1 MKNDTTP
8 SFVIELELQLNHPQT
23 RFVEKRMHAAVNIY
37 NDCLGEALKRM
48 HKIRH
53 DRRYQDLLKQ
63 YAVLKRAGKDVKAV
77 ASQMKSIASYYGFT
91 EYDMHAYVCAA
102 KHHYDTLGIDVGKI
116 NIKVLWWE
124 DNSVWQRT

>member
-1 MKNDTTP
+1 MPVMKNDTTP
-8 SFVIELELQLNHPQT
+8 SFVIELELQLNCPQT

-63 YAVLKRAGKDVKAV
+63 YAVLIAIHCQHIQKDRGYQQIARHLFCAKRDKCKRQEQQKEVN
-77 ASQMKSIASYYGFT
+77 YL
-91 EYDMHAYVCAA
+91 CP
-102 KHHYDTLGIDVGKI
+102 
-116 NIKVLWWE
+116 
-124 DNSVWQRT
+124 R